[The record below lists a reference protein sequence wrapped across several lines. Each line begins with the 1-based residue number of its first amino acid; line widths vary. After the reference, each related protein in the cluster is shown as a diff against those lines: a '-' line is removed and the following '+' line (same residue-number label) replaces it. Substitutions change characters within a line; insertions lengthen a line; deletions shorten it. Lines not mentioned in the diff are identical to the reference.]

1 MASAALPHAPAKAAP
16 GAIAITAVISLA
28 TFMQVLDSTIANV
41 ALPHMQASLGAAA
54 DTVTWVLT
62 SYIVATAIAMPLT
75 GWLGDAIGRRN
86 LILISITGFT
96 ITSALCGFAQSLE
109 QMVLFRIFQGAFGAF
124 VIPVGQS
131 FILDAFPRE
140 KQGQAMAWWGIGVM
154 LGPVMGP
161 VLGGWL
167 TDSFNWRYV
176 FFINVP
182 VGLICLTGALAVLP
196 AAPRRL
202 RRFDI
207 AGFTM
212 LAVGLGALQLMLDR
226 GQQLDWFESW
236 EVRIEAMIAA
246 AAMWMFAVHMATAR
260 SPLFDRRL
268 FTDKN
273 AVYGF
278 GFAVL
283 IGVMLM
289 SSSALL
295 PVMLQTLLGY
305 PVMTSGLVLAP
316 RGIGTM
322 VMMLIVGQII
332 AKVDPRKVMAAG
344 LILIAIG
351 MWMMSGFSS
360 VVGTRAIIISGVIQG
375 MGMGCMFVPLNTIAF
390 ATLPPMLRTDASSIY
405 TLLRNIGGSI
415 GVSICVAIL
424 ARQQQVVHSDLAA
437 HLTPYSLTLDPAVL
451 RAFGAPGAVMA
462 EMMNGMVNAQA
473 AMVAYIDVFR
483 LLAWVTLLAIPI
495 VLIVRR
501 PPSMGGAPH
510 PAGE

>member
-1 MASAALPHAPAKAAP
+1 MASAAVPQFPAKAAP
-16 GAIAITAVISLA
+16 GAIAITVVISIA

-86 LILISITGFT
+86 LILISIIGFT
-96 ITSALCGFAQSLE
+96 VTSALCGFARSLE
-109 QMVLFRIFQGAFGAF
+109 EMVIFRIFQGAFGAF

-140 KQGQAMAWWGIGVM
+140 KQGQAMAYWGIGVM

-182 VGLICLTGALAVLP
+182 VGIICLTGALAVLP
-196 AAPRRL
+196 AAPRRS

-207 AGFTM
+207 AGFAM
-212 LAVGLGALQLMLDR
+212 LGVGLGALQLMLDR

-236 EVRIEAMIAA
+236 EVRIEAMVAVAA
-246 AAMWMFAVHMATAR
+246 LWMFAVHMATAR

-268 FTDKN
+268 FLDKN

-305 PVMTSGLVLAP
+305 PVLTSGLVLAP

-332 AKVDPRKVMAAG
+332 ARVDPRKVMAFG
-344 LILIAIG
+344 LVLIAIG

-360 VVGTRAIIISGVIQG
+360 LVGRDAIIISGVIQG

-415 GVSICVAIL
+415 GVSLCVAIL

-437 HLTPYSLTLDPAVL
+437 HLTPYSLTLDPSVL
-451 RAFGAPGAVMA
+451 GAFGAPGATVAAVMD
-462 EMMNGMVNAQA
+462 GMVNAQA

-495 VLIVRR
+495 VLVVRR
-501 PPSMGGAPH
+501 PPTMAAAPH